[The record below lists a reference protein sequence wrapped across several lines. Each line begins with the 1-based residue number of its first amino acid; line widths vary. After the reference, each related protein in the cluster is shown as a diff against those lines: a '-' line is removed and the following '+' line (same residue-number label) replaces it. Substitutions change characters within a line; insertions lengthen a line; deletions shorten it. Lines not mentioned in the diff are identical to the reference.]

1 MALKG
6 TVSRLDSLYRP
17 LQTST
22 DLYSLLYRPLQTSTD
37 LYRDL
42 VPGPL
47 QTALRLVA
55 YTDEQTSSSCTD
67 YSLHRGPR

>member
-17 LQTST
+17 PTDLYRPLQTST
-22 DLYSLLYRPLQTSTD
+22 DLYRPLQTSTD

-67 YSLHRGPR
+67 